1 MEREQTTIRLPV
13 DLKKEIQQ
21 KADKNG
27 ISFNAMLLWAIQKG
41 LEKV

>member
-1 MEREQTTIRLPV
+1 MKREQMTIRLPA

-21 KADKNG
+21 RADKNG
-27 ISFNAMLLWAIQKG
+27 ISFNAMIVWAIQKG